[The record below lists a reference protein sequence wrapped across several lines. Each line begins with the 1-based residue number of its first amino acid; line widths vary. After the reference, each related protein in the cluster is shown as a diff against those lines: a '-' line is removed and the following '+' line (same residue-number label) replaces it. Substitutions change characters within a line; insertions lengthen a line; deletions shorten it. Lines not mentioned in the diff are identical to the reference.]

1 MSDSPL
7 FRVWVKRDALHP
19 QSFRFS
25 ETQRINLLTALRTR
39 LEPTIEAQ
47 LIEALEGSIAYYKM
61 WDVFE
66 RKVGSVAGT
75 RHKITAV
82 QEQISK
88 LEAPLVAL
96 DWGTR
101 RALAPFLVGL
111 TVPTLPLFSQRKP
124 DEMTKLDTQIVDA
137 FEAFMDL
144 KRAIDRYLDATP
156 KKAGGR
162 RQSRVRDLLAV
173 EIADQL
179 DGLAPGTVSIAADTE
194 GAFEH
199 ILDIC
204 LRASGSVV
212 GDVHRIALRAVRDY
226 RLNTRPKGV
235 RTPRI

>member
-1 MSDSPL
+1 MRDSPL
-7 FRVWVKRDALHP
+7 FRVWVKRDALRRE
-19 QSFRFS
+19 SFRFS
-25 ETQRINLLTALRTR
+25 KTQRINLLTALRTR

-66 RKVGSVAGT
+66 RRVGSVAGT

-82 QEQISK
+82 QKQISK

-111 TVPTLPLFSQRKP
+111 TEPTLPLFSQRKP
-124 DEMTKLDTQIVDA
+124 DEMTILDTQIVDA

-144 KRAIDRYLDATP
+144 KQTMDLYLQATAP
-156 KKAGGR
+156 KAGGR
-162 RQSRVRDLLAV
+162 RQSRVRDVLAV

-179 DGLAPGTVSIAADTE
+179 DELAPGTVSIAADTE

-199 ILDIC
+199 ILTIC
-204 LRASGSVV
+204 LHASGSVV
-212 GDVHRIALRAVRDY
+212 GDVHRIALRAIPAY
-226 RLNTRPKGV
+226 RLNTRPQGG
-235 RTPRI
+235 